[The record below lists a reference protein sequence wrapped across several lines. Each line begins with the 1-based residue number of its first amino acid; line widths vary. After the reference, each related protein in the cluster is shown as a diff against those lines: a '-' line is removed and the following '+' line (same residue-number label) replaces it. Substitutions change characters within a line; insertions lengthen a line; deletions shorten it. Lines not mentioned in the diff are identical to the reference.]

1 MKLPMSGWQGRLFWA
16 GLLCA
21 ALMALLAP
29 FNSRADRATS
39 APTSGPTSAAA
50 SAPASARST
59 PAPVAKPTLGRGK
72 AAAETSKPKTKT
84 FGGKGTNLKE
94 SPGGAAR
101 FKGLLGYFMV
111 LLIAYALSN
120 NRKKIIWRP
129 VVWGLGL
136 QAIFAMIVLNPVV
149 GRFFFES
156 VDKGVRSLLGF
167 ADKGIEF
174 LFQSTSPH
182 AIGVPGPAGAMV
194 QETFIGRMS
203 PALKS
208 VAFSVLPT
216 VIFFSALI
224 TLLYHLGVMQWI
236 VRGIAKGMRYA
247 LRTSGAE
254 TLSCTANIFVG
265 QTEAPLL
272 IKPFIGKMTQSEL
285 MAVMVGGFATVAG
298 GVLAIY
304 VGMLRDLPGIA
315 GHLVTASI
323 MAAPAALAV
332 SKLMFPETEE
342 SATAGA
348 VKLEV
353 ERPDAN
359 AIEAVARG
367 ASEGMGLL
375 LNICAMLIAFVG
387 LMWMA
392 NALLGVFGDIL
403 AWVGLK
409 AAAGLSL
416 QRLLGWIMS
425 PMAFGLGV
433 PWDETAHV
441 GRLLGE
447 KLVLTELIAYLGLK
461 SLISQPVAVLS
472 MRSAVISSYALC
484 GFANIASIGIQIGG
498 IGGMAPER
506 RGDLARLGLRA
517 MFAGALVSMLSGAIA
532 GMLV

>member
-1 MKLPMSGWQGRLFWA
+1 MIDRNIFKQKWIQL
-16 GLLCA
+16 GLVG
-21 ALMALLAP
+21 ALLMFVFSP
-29 FNSRADRATS
+29 WLGS
-39 APTSGPTSAAA
+39 AQS
-50 SAPASARST
+50 
-59 PAPVAKPTLGRGK
+59 KPT
-72 AAAETSKPKTKT
+72 AEVSASKQTQPIKKVPQRSGITKSS
-84 FGGKGTNLKE
+84 LKE
-94 SPGGAAR
+94 SPGGAKR
-101 FKGLLGYFMV
+101 FKGVIGYALI

-120 NRKKIIWRP
+120 NRKKISWRT
-129 VVWGLGL
+129 VGLGLGL

-149 GRFFFES
+149 GDFFFKT
-156 VDKGVRSLLGF
+156 VDSGVRSLLGF

-182 AIGVPGPAGAMV
+182 TLGVPGPDGAMI
-194 QETFIGRMS
+194 QKTFIGAMS

-208 VAFSVLPT
+208 VAFSILPT

-224 TLLYHLGVMQWI
+224 SLLYHYGIMQAV
-236 VRGIAKGMRYA
+236 VRYISKAMRYA
-247 LRTSGAE
+247 MRTSGAE

-272 IKPFIGKMTQSEL
+272 IRPFISKMTQSEL

-304 VGMLRDLPGIA
+304 VGMLRDLEGIA

-323 MAAPAALAV
+323 MAAPAALAIA
-332 SKLMFPETEE
+332 KLMFPETENPV
-342 SATAGA
+342 TAGK
-348 VKLEV
+348 VEINV

-359 AIEAVARG
+359 GIEAIARG
-367 ASEGMGLL
+367 ATDGMGLL

-392 NALLGVFGDIL
+392 NGLLSVIGDIL
-403 AWVGLK
+403 AWM
-409 AAAGLSL
+409 GLSAAEGL
-416 QRLLGWIMS
+416 SIQRLLGWIMS
-425 PMAFGLGV
+425 PIAWSLGV
-433 PWDETAHV
+433 PYDESAQI

-461 SLISQPVAVLS
+461 QLLS
-472 MRSAVISSYALC
+472 NALLCQRSAVIGSYALC

-506 RGDLARLGLRA
+506 RGDLARLGFRA
-517 MFAGALVSMLSGAIA
+517 MLAGALVSMLSGAIA
-532 GMLV
+532 GMLTG

>member
-1 MKLPMSGWQGRLFWA
+1 MIPPRDGSRLLRGRWMTLGFISFVGFILFSP
-16 GLLCA
+16 LL
-21 ALMALLAP
+21 
-29 FNSRADRATS
+29 SRADEGAAS
-39 APTSGPTSAAA
+39 SPASGPTSS
-50 SAPASARST
+50 SAPEGAQIQLQGAKAKAKSVA
-59 PAPVAKPTLGRGK
+59 PAKAKAG
-72 AAAETSKPKTKT
+72 A
-84 FGGKGTNLKE
+84 FGGENARLKP
-94 SPGGAAR
+94 SAGGVAR
-101 FKGLLGYFMV
+101 FQGLLGYFGV
-111 LLIAYALSN
+111 LLIAFALSN
-120 NRKKIIWRP
+120 NRKRILWRP

-136 QAIFAMIVLNPVV
+136 QALFAMIVLNPVV
-149 GRFFFES
+149 GRFFFNT

-182 AIGVPGPAGAMV
+182 ALGVPGPGGQMV
-194 QETFIGRMS
+194 QQTFIGQMS

-236 VRGIAKGMRYA
+236 VRGIAKAMRYA
-247 LRTSGAE
+247 MRTSGAE

-272 IKPFIGKMTQSEL
+272 IKPFVGKLTQSEL

-323 MAAPAALAV
+323 MAAPGALAI
-332 SKLMFPETEE
+332 SKLIYPETEE
-342 SATAGA
+342 SVTAGA
-348 VKLEV
+348 LSIDI

-367 ASEGMGLL
+367 ASEGMGLF
-375 LNICAMLIAFVG
+375 LNIAAMLIAFVG

-392 NALLGVFGDIL
+392 NAILGVFGDIL
-403 AWVGLK
+403 AWAGLH

-433 PWDETAHV
+433 PFDESAQV

-461 SLISQPVAVLS
+461 NLVMGTGPAVLS
-472 MRSAVISSYALC
+472 ARSAVVSSYALC

-532 GMLV
+532 GIVV

>member
-1 MKLPMSGWQGRLFWA
+1 MLAFAGFTLFSP
-16 GLLCA
+16 LL
-21 ALMALLAP
+21 
-29 FNSRADRATS
+29 SRADDGSSSKPR
-39 APTSGPTSAAA
+39 
-50 SAPASARST
+50 
-59 PAPVAKPTLGRGK
+59 VAKIAAKSAGQGARPATPPRGLN
-72 AAAETSKPKTKT
+72 S
-84 FGGKGTNLKE
+84 GSRLKE
-94 SPGGAAR
+94 SAGGVAR
-101 FKGLLGYFMV
+101 VQGLLGYLFV
-111 LLIAYALSN
+111 LLIAFALSN
-120 NRKKIIWRP
+120 NREAIAWRP
-129 VVWGLGL
+129 VAWGLAL
-136 QAIFAMIVLNPVV
+136 QALFAGIVLNPVV
-149 GRFFFES
+149 GRFFFNS

-167 ADKGIEF
+167 ADKGIAF

-182 AIGVPGPAGAMV
+182 ALGVPGPGGQMV
-194 QETFIGRMS
+194 QKTFIGQMS

-236 VRGIAKGMRYA
+236 VKGIAKAMRHA
-247 LRTSGAE
+247 MRTSGAE

-272 IKPFIGKMTQSEL
+272 VKPFIGKMTQSEL
-285 MAVMVGGFATVAG
+285 MAVMTGGFATVAG

-304 VGMLRDLPGIA
+304 VGMLRGMPGIA

-332 SKLMFPETEE
+332 AKLMYPETEE
-342 SATAGA
+342 SVTAGA
-348 VKLEV
+348 VQVNV

-367 ASEGMGLL
+367 ATEGMTLL

-387 LMWMA
+387 LMWMG
-392 NALLGVFGDIL
+392 NALLGVVGDIL
-403 AWVGLK
+403 AWIGLSG
-409 AAAGLSL
+409 AAGLSL
-416 QRLLGWIMS
+416 QRLLGWLLS
-425 PMAFGLGV
+425 PLAFGLGV
-433 PWDETAHV
+433 PFDEAAQV

-461 SLISQPVAVLS
+461 SLVTGAGPAVLS
-472 MRSAVISSYALC
+472 ARSAVICSYALC

-517 MFAGALVSMLSGAIA
+517 MFAGALVSMLSGAVA